1 MNPILYNVT
10 VKVDHSIKD
19 EWLAWMKEVHIPE
32 VMATACFR
40 SYKLSHLMG
49 YDDEDGITFAIQYEA
64 PGQNHLE
71 IYQRDHAAGLQEKHK
86 QKFEGKFVAFRTLL
100 EVVQKG

>member
-10 VKVDHSIKD
+10 VKIDHSVKE
-19 EWLAWMKEVHIPE
+19 EWLAWMQDVHIPE

-40 SYKLSHLMG
+40 SYKLSHLIG
-49 YDDEDGITFAIQYEA
+49 HDDGEGSTFAIQYEA
-64 PGQNHLE
+64 PGRNHLE
-71 IYQRDHAAGLQEKHK
+71 IYQKDHAVELQKKHK